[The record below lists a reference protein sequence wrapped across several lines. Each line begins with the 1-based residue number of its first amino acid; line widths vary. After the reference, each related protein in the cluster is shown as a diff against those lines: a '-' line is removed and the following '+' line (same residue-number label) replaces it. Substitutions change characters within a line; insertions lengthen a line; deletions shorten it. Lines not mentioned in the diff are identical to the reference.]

1 MNAKRILVA
10 LVGLTLATA
19 CGEPAPAASTT
30 TDAGATDATAV
41 ADTAAKDTA
50 ARVQF
55 YSARFEFHGGPFDGR
70 VFEVDRDLTQIDSVL
85 IYGNTHLTPPAV
97 AFGLEDTIPQPATS
111 ANGKPTIINLA
122 FQLRFGILIEAP
134 GFPVNTGQA
143 GNYKFGCKAPLVHIK
158 LDTWNYRTTCPTANG
173 SLDVDKWSASP
184 GGKFSGS
191 LKGRA
196 PMFFFDSSH
205 TDPCKAES
213 AAVTCKVTD
222 KWVDFEASYD
232 FVVPELNKNSAPDT
246 TP

>member
-1 MNAKRILVA
+1 MTA
-10 LVGLTLATA
+10 LTASLALG
-19 CGEPAPAASTT
+19 CGDPAPNGGTT
-30 TDAGATDATAV
+30 TDAGATDAAADAGDAAV
-41 ADTAAKDTA
+41 KDTS

-55 YSARFEFHGGPFDGR
+55 YAARFAFHGGPYDGR
-70 VFEVDRDLTQIDSVL
+70 VIEVDRDLTQIDSVL

-97 AFGLEDTIPQPATS
+97 AFGLEDAIPQPATA

-122 FQLRFGILIEAP
+122 FQLRFGILIEGP

-158 LDTWNYRTTCPTANG
+158 LDTWNYRTTCPTAAG
-173 SLDVDKWSASP
+173 ELDVDKWSASP

-191 LKGRA
+191 LKGKA

-205 TDPCKAES
+205 TDPCKPES

-222 KWVDFEASYD
+222 KWVDFEASFD
-232 FVVPELNKNSAPDT
+232 FVVPELNKNSAPDAF
-246 TP
+246 P